1 LKQKQ
6 GELKMS
12 RGEKQSNL
20 LESKVGKVINVNG
33 WDFVVL
39 KRKNH
44 QPNKPD
50 YYLLCK
56 DKKRA
61 QRYGSSLYS
70 LTSDFVFFDL
80 IEDGQKRFYLWD
92 LNFDTTIFEIKAK
105 NSKEAR
111 KKALEIAKTFTIRGT
126 SQDFEQV
133 E

>member
-1 LKQKQ
+1 
-6 GELKMS
+6 MS
-12 RGEKQSNL
+12 KGEKQSNL
-20 LESKVGKVINVNG
+20 NSLLEQKVGKVIKVNG

-44 QPNKPD
+44 SPNKPD

-61 QRYGSSLYS
+61 QKYGSSLYS

-80 IEDGQKRFYLWD
+80 IEEGQKRFYLWD
-92 LNFDTTIFEIKAK
+92 LHFDTTIFEIKARDT
-105 NSKEAR
+105 KEAR
-111 KKALEIAKTFTIRGT
+111 KKARAIAKTFTLRSP
-126 SQDFEQV
+126 SQDFEQG

>member
-1 LKQKQ
+1 MIDK
-6 GELKMS
+6 
-12 RGEKQSNL
+12 GEKQPNLNL
-20 LESKVGKVINVNG
+20 LEQKVGKVIKVNG
-33 WDFVVL
+33 WEFIVL

-80 IEDGQKRFYLWD
+80 IEDGQKRFYIWD
-92 LNFDTTIFEIKAK
+92 LNFDNTIFEIKAK

-111 KKALEIAKTFTIRGT
+111 KKALEIAKTFTLGST
-126 SQDFEQV
+126 SQEIEQGD
-133 E
+133 

>member
-1 LKQKQ
+1 
-6 GELKMS
+6 MS
-12 RGEKQSNL
+12 KGEKQSNL
-20 LESKVGKVINVNG
+20 LESKVGKVVKVNG

-56 DKKRA
+56 DKRRA
-61 QRYGSSLYS
+61 QKYGSSLYP

-80 IEDGQKRFYLWD
+80 IEQGQKKFYIWD
-92 LNFDTTIFEIKAK
+92 LNFDNTIFEIKAK
-105 NSKEAR
+105 STREAR
-111 KKALEIAKTFTIRGT
+111 KKALQIAKTFTIRGT
-126 SQDFEQV
+126 SQDFEQG

>member
-1 LKQKQ
+1 
-6 GELKMS
+6 
-12 RGEKQSNL
+12 
-20 LESKVGKVINVNG
+20 VNG

-44 QPNKPD
+44 SPNKPD

-61 QRYGSSLYS
+61 QKYGSSLYS

-80 IEDGQKRFYLWD
+80 IEEGQKRFYLWD
-92 LNFDTTIFEIKAK
+92 LHFDTTIFEIKAK

-111 KKALEIAKTFTIRGT
+111 KKALQIAKTFTLRSP
-126 SQDFEQV
+126 SQDFERG

>member
-1 LKQKQ
+1 
-6 GELKMS
+6 MS
-12 RGEKQSNL
+12 KGEKHSNLNL
-20 LESKVGKVINVNG
+20 LESKVGRVIKVNG
-33 WDFVVL
+33 WDFLVL

-56 DKKRA
+56 DKRRA
-61 QRYGSSLYS
+61 QKYGSSLYP

-80 IEDGQKRFYLWD
+80 IEEGQKRFYLWD

-105 NSKEAR
+105 DTREAR
-111 KKALEIAKTFTIRGT
+111 KKALQIAKTFTLRST
-126 SQDFEQV
+126 SQEVEQP